1 MISFS
6 QPAEVLQ
13 KSLPGVPD
21 GQKNV
26 WVRLCA
32 EGFRPAAV
40 QMAAGAGAK
49 ETPVGTYHGTEKRNT
64 ATAGDDSG
72 LAGIQREMQIRPQ
85 EVPDERDSPFKSF
98 Q

>member
-32 EGFRPAAV
+32 EGFHPAAV
-40 QMAAGAGAK
+40 QMAAGAGTQESA
-49 ETPVGTYHGTEKRNT
+49 VGTRHGTEERDT
-64 ATAGDDSG
+64 ATAGNDSG
-72 LAGIQREMQIRPQ
+72 FVGILR
-85 EVPDERDSPFKSF
+85 KT
-98 Q
+98 